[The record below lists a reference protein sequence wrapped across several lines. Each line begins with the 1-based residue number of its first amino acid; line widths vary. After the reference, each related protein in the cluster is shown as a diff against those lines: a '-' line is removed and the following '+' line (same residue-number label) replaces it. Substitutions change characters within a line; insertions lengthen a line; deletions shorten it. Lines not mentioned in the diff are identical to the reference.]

1 MTDGVIA
8 VTIELLNCVIAMN
21 DTVKTVRQ
29 NLAKLGGS
37 ELAAVASN
45 DYLKDLFEQKQSL
58 MREMNVAKRLAADEA
73 AKPYLET
80 IAEIDRMYAMMLTL
94 LGNNEE

>member
-1 MTDGVIA
+1 
-8 VTIELLNCVIAMN
+8 MN

>member
-1 MTDGVIA
+1 
-8 VTIELLNCVIAMN
+8 MN
-21 DTVKTVRQ
+21 DTIKSVRN

-45 DYLKDLFEQKQSL
+45 DYLKDLFDQKQRL
-58 MREMNVAKRLAADEA
+58 MNEMNAAKRKAADEA
-73 AKPYLET
+73 AAPYLET

>member
-1 MTDGVIA
+1 MD
-8 VTIELLNCVIAMN
+8 

-45 DYLKDLFEQKQSL
+45 EYLKDLFDQKQQL
-58 MREMNVAKRLAADEA
+58 LREMNVAKRAAADEA

-80 IAEIDRMYAMMLTL
+80 IAEIDKMYAMMLTL

>member
-1 MTDGVIA
+1 
-8 VTIELLNCVIAMN
+8 MN

-45 DYLKDLFEQKQSL
+45 DYLKDLFDQKQQL
-58 MREMNVAKRLAADEA
+58 LREMNIAKRQAADEA

-80 IAEIDRMYAMMLTL
+80 IAEIDKMYAMMLTL

>member
-1 MTDGVIA
+1 MTDCKVA
-8 VTIELLNCVIAMN
+8 VTIELSNCVTAMN

-45 DYLKDLFEQKQSL
+45 DYLKDLFDQKQQL
-58 MREMNVAKRLAADEA
+58 LREMNIAKRQAADEA

>member
-1 MTDGVIA
+1 
-8 VTIELLNCVIAMN
+8 MN
-21 DTVKTVRQ
+21 DTIKNVRSS
-29 NLAKLGGS
+29 LAKLGGS

-45 DYLKDLFEQKQSL
+45 DYLKDLFGQKQRL
-58 MREMNVAKRLAADEA
+58 MNEMNIAKRNAADEA
-73 AKPYLET
+73 AAPYIET